1 MKVYIRLFHSAEL
14 CLNVTRILQCCCGVE
29 QERKYR
35 VRRNTRCIS
44 LDWFKD
50 MIEEAGIC
58 TVVIYRL
65 VNVSK
70 GREKLI
76 QSCTDTLPT
85 ELLHTQI

>member
-29 QERKYR
+29 QERKYC
-35 VRRNTRCIS
+35 VKRNTRCIS